1 MIRRILIVCSG
12 NTCRSPM
19 AEALLRSKLA
29 KHSASWAKDIV
40 VSSAGVSAFLGGP
53 ASENA
58 IAAMKNRNLDLSG
71 HQSKL
76 LEASDI
82 INADLVIT
90 MTRNHKKAVLA
101 LVPEALSK
109 VYTLAELTALT
120 KAEPEEADSFRTEI
134 REAARKLMGL
144 EPLKQIRELEA
155 RREALRNELIKVEAE
170 LRRISGQLITE
181 IGVNIKQ
188 LNQLLGSP
196 PDIADPYGGDLAEY
210 EECADSIS
218 EHLDFVLQFLDDQAS
233 AEKKQAPEQSAPEQT
248 APEQTRKEQ
257 STGEQTMN
265 EQTTQEQTAPEQAA
279 RDAEVAPDQLDDPTQ
294 QPDQD

>member
-248 APEQTRKEQ
+248 ATEQTRKEQ

>member
-1 MIRRILIVCSG
+1 
-12 NTCRSPM
+12 M

>member
-170 LRRISGQLITE
+170 LHRISGQLITE